1 MSSSKSRI
9 GSGKVY
15 LVGAGPGD
23 LGLVTLRA
31 KECIENADV
40 IVYDHLANPETLGW
54 ARDDAEIIDAG
65 KTPGES
71 RISQNEINEL
81 LIEKAREGKQVVRL
95 KGGDPFVFG
104 RGAEEAQVIADA
116 GIPFEIVPGITSSI
130 AGPAY
135 AGIPITHRAHNS
147 HVTFFTGHE
156 DPAKMKS
163 AIDYAALAKLGGTQ
177 VMLMGVERLGPITSE
192 MMKHGVRSDLPVAL
206 IRWATTGQQETL
218 TGTLADIAQ
227 KAVAN
232 DFAAPAVAVFGEV
245 VALRDKLN
253 WYETRPLLGKRIVV
267 TRTRKQASVL
277 SGKLRALGAHV
288 IELPTIR
295 IEPPSDL
302 REFAELVQDAH
313 IYDWIVF
320 TSANGVD
327 GFFDIFFKL
336 YDDAREIG
344 GARIAAI
351 GPATAQRVKDFHLH
365 VDLQPKEFVAEEIV
379 REFKKQ
385 GSVENLKILLVRAEK
400 ARDVLPKGLSALGA
414 IVDEAFAYRTVPETR
429 DISGARRQLAKD
441 GADLITFTSSS
452 TVENF
457 LALGHTVAERN
468 ASCQHRS
475 NHVADCARPW
485 FEDRRRSS
493 ATRYRRSGG
502 RDRRILCRESCR
514 KVKRGKSPRSNTALR
529 RATFFNFRN
538 ILTFNCRLVYG
549 LNRNLVRPRFAL
561 AFALRRCFCEGVSK
575 ARKRRTSS
583 RMPSAS
589 SLFFNRFSARSTGS
603 PLRTITSGI
612 INHS

>member
-1 MSSSKSRI
+1 MSK
-9 GSGKVY
+9 SGKVY

-54 ARDDAEIIDAG
+54 ARDDAETVYVG
-65 KTPGES
+65 KTPGGS
-71 RISQNEINEL
+71 QISQQEINAL

-104 RGAEEAQVIADA
+104 RGAEEAQIIADA
-116 GIPFEIVPGITSSI
+116 GIPFEVVPGITSSI

-156 DPAKMKS
+156 DPAKTES

-177 VMLMGVERLGPITSE
+177 VMLMGVERLGSIASE
-192 MMKHGVRSDLPVAL
+192 MMKHGVRGDLPVAL
-206 IRWATTGQQETL
+206 VRWATTSQQETL
-218 TGTLADIAQ
+218 TGTLQDIAQ

-232 DFAAPAVAVFGEV
+232 DFVAPAVAVFGDV

-253 WYETRPLLGKRIVV
+253 WYEKRPLLGKKIVV
-267 TRTRKQASVL
+267 TRTRKQASTL
-277 SGKLRALGAHV
+277 SSKLRALGAHV

-302 REFAELVQDAH
+302 REFGELVQHAH

-320 TSANGVD
+320 TSANGVEA
-327 GFFDIFFKL
+327 FFDIFFKL
-336 YDDAREIG
+336 YDDSREIG

-351 GPATAQRVKDFHLH
+351 GPVTAQRVKDFHLH
-365 VDLQPKEFVAEEIV
+365 VDLQPKEFVAEEVV

-385 GSVENLKILLVRAEK
+385 GSIENLRILLVRAEK
-400 ARDVLPKGLSALGA
+400 ARDVLPKEFSALGA
-414 IVDEAFAYRTVPETR
+414 IVDEAIAYRTVPETR
-429 DISGARRQLAKD
+429 DTSGARRQLAKD

-457 LALGHTVAERN
+457 LALGLPWPKGMQVASIGPITSQTARDNGLKIDVEAKRHDIDGLLD
-468 ASCQHRS
+468 AI
-475 NHVADCARPW
+475 ADFFARK
-485 FEDRRRSS
+485 
-493 ATRYRRSGG
+493 A
-502 RDRRILCRESCR
+502 
-514 KVKRGKSPRSNTALR
+514 
-529 RATFFNFRN
+529 
-538 ILTFNCRLVYG
+538 
-549 LNRNLVRPRFAL
+549 
-561 AFALRRCFCEGVSK
+561 VSK
-575 ARKRRTSS
+575 S
-583 RMPSAS
+583 
-589 SLFFNRFSARSTGS
+589 
-603 PLRTITSGI
+603 
-612 INHS
+612 